1 MDVFDEV
8 EAGSI
13 SPDGSMMVIELVG
26 PNGTTPISLPTAE
39 ISSLINL
46 SLRLST
52 AIAQRHGSD
61 PSLPVVACEIGSDD
75 DGHVTLAFGLEG
87 EAEITVKIH
96 PDSAKE
102 IADTI
107 LDTLERRALAA
118 RLRAANSG

>member
-1 MDVFDEV
+1 MFDEV

-13 SPDGSMMVIELVG
+13 SPDGSRLVIELVG
-26 PNGTTPISLPTAE
+26 PNGTAPISLPVTE
-39 ISSLINL
+39 ISGLVNL

-52 AIAQRHGSD
+52 AIAERHGTD
-61 PSLPVVACEIGSDD
+61 PCLPVVACAIGSDR

-96 PDSAKE
+96 QDSAKE

-107 LDTLERRALAA
+107 LDILERRALAE
-118 RLRAANSG
+118 RLRAANLP